1 MTPATKRQLILG
13 WVAVSIC
20 IAVAALWAF
29 WGTIEAFH
37 EGWWQPTL
45 GGRIAYALLYLM
57 PMAAMLLLNL
67 LAIRSPKLG
76 AVLFFAGGAWFSWF
90 IFSNRWPDVD
100 LAVLLSWLPVTLVVV
115 AVGFVWWFGRPEP
128 RRLAWLL
135 AVGIPLLLVVVLAV
149 EPLWRVSHRIDD
161 GDRGARLI
169 EGNGV
174 ALVWAPAGPG
184 WITDARHSTSWHEA
198 LDICAHLGPDGLTL
212 SDTPLYVWRL
222 PTVEEAVRS
231 MARHGQNCGGVWDA
245 ERGGATYDI
254 KPDKESPL
262 WVTYSETIYWWTA
275 SEAGDDHAWR
285 IVYDGGI
292 FRMRKRLRMG
302 SQGFRAVR
310 EPTDAEL
317 AGLLD

>member
-1 MTPATKRQLILG
+1 MAPATKRQLILG
-13 WVAVSIC
+13 WIAAGIC
-20 IAVAALWAF
+20 ITVTSLWAF

-45 GGRIAYALLYLM
+45 GGRIAYALLYLT
-57 PMAAMLLLNL
+57 PMAAVLVPTL
-67 LAIRSPKLG
+67 LAIRVPKLG
-76 AVLFFAGGAWFSWF
+76 ALLFFAGGGWFSWF
-90 IFSNRWPDVD
+90 VFSNRWPDID

-128 RRLAWLL
+128 RRLAYWL
-135 AVGIPLLLVVVLAV
+135 AVGIPLVVVVVLAV

-161 GDRGARLI
+161 GDRGARLV

-174 ALVWAPAGPG
+174 ALIWAPAGPG
-184 WITDARHSTSWHEA
+184 WVTDAQHASSWDEA
-198 LDICAHLGPDGLTL
+198 VATCAHLCADGLTL
-212 SDTPLYVWRL
+212 SDHPQHVWRL

-231 MARHGQNCGGVWDA
+231 MARHGVNSGGVWDEA
-245 ERGGATYDI
+245 RGVATYEI

-262 WVTYSETIYWWTA
+262 WVSYSETIYWWTA
-275 SEAGDDHAWR
+275 SEVGDDHAWR
-285 IVYDGGI
+285 IVYSGAV
-292 FRMRKRLRMG
+292 FRMRKGLRMG

-310 EPTDAEL
+310 EPTHSEL